1 MIRIHYVAFYNA
13 VISSYN
19 EDSTKHTKIE
29 DTSGKTEMSF
39 YIKICFVFL
48 ILGSDL
54 HYKAVPEH

>member
-1 MIRIHYVAFYNA
+1 MLP
-13 VISSYN
+13 VIMLLFLVIM
-19 EDSTKHTKIE
+19 KHKNHSRIE

-39 YIKICFVFL
+39 YIKIFFGFL